1 MSWSKDFLLEF
12 IELLRE
18 HEDYHNQMKRTGCYE
33 VLLRKMK
40 EVDPS
45 ADISKVQKKINNL
58 RTVFRK
64 ELKKVESSHASGS
77 GTDNIYVPKLW
88 YYEKLMFLKDQEQ
101 PYGATSSSMD
111 TVSTQYLLFLYI
123 YYFLLC
129 SIHLYNYLFI
139 ISKIIN
145 KVL

>member
-111 TVSTQYLLFLYI
+111 N
-123 YYFLLC
+123 C
-129 SIHLYNYLFI
+129 IH
-139 ISKIIN
+139 
-145 KVL
+145 

>member
-1 MSWSKDFLLEF
+1 MEF

-18 HEDYHNQMKRTGCYE
+18 QEVLWKIKHKDYHNQIKRTGCYE
-33 VLLRKMK
+33 ILLRKMK

-45 ADISKVQKKINNL
+45 ADIGKVQKKINNL

-64 ELKKVESSHASGS
+64 ELKKVESSRASGS

-88 YYEKLMFLKDQEQ
+88 YYENLRFLKEQEQ

-123 YYFLLC
+123 YYFLIYILHFF
-129 SIHLYNYLFI
+129 IHHLYLLH
-139 ISKIIN
+139 KMQ
-145 KVL
+145 